1 MPHRLFPLA
10 LAAAASLAAAPS
22 PAAALAPS
30 GATLPARAPAAR
42 TSSTLRLT
50 LAPQPPA
57 HPAARAADARAELQS
72 AMRKLWED
80 HITWTRLYIVSA
92 LAGLPDAGATAQRL
106 LQNQADIGNAIKPF
120 YGDAAGERLT
130 ALLRQHI
137 LIAADLVTAAKAGNN
152 AGVQDASARWYANA
166 DSIAAFLGGANPSN
180 WSPETIRSNMHHH
193 LDLTL
198 QEAQAR
204 LRSDW
209 AADIA
214 AYDAIHAHIL
224 QLADVLSAGII
235 AQFPDKVR

>member
-1 MPHRLFPLA
+1 MSLH
-10 LAAAASLAAAPS
+10 ASAVVL
-22 PAAALAPS
+22 AAALAAPVPPH
-30 GATLPARAPAAR
+30 APAPAPARERAHAPAPAAVPDGR
-42 TSSTLRLT
+42 
-50 LAPQPPA
+50 Q
-57 HPAARAADARAELQS
+57 ELES
-72 AMRKLWED
+72 GMRKLWED

-92 LAGLPDAGATAQRL
+92 VAGLPDAGATAQRL
-106 LQNQADIGNAIKPF
+106 LQNQVDIGNAIRPF

-137 LIAADLVTAAKAGNN
+137 LTAADLITAAKASND
-152 AGVQDASARWYANA
+152 AGVREASARWYANA
-166 DSIAAFLGGANPSN
+166 DSIAAFLSGANPSN
-180 WSPETIRSNMHHH
+180 WPRAIIQSNMHHH

-198 QEAQAR
+198 AEAQAR
-204 LRSDW
+204 LKGDW